1 MPGSLKVTSVQ
12 VLLYYPNLVG
22 YARIGFIIASFYYA
36 SKDEWKL
43 SMIFYALA
51 FMGDVADGFVARA
64 FNQCKS

>member
-1 MPGSLKVTSVQ
+1 VGDGGKLPVVTPPPDPSTNKAPYV
-12 VLLYYPNLVG
+12 
-22 YARIGFIIASFYYA
+22 YYA